1 MYRINPDYQNI
12 QINLNS
18 DDDAVHSSELQSD
31 SDLFFQFNRTVTVPP
46 NYNLNLSI
54 NQLEIPHSFYT
65 FDEDIWLTVSYPWF
79 QPPTVPMEQ
88 QVLLPRGFYSIS
100 SLKKKVSDV
109 MKASTNNPKPPQWNL
124 TDVTF
129 NPATLKWYW
138 SNGADAFKFQWSAN
152 SAKTAELQVDTLQ
165 MIKRFFGMPEE
176 YTSTWTS
183 SLVAGVQQLASVNVA
198 DATRYHNLYIATGD
212 WSTGSIDSNNSA
224 SESVL
229 AKIPVNAPFGSI
241 INYKGNPDDGYL
253 YQMRSFN
260 QVSLSL
266 RGHRGKLIQL
276 NGGRFNI
283 SLLLQFIKRDVPLQ
297 YPTLPIAQALQAQNV
312 NLKVPTFK
320 KPKPKPKSNLKS
332 KVKKLLKAKRSKPES

>member
-31 SDLFFQFNRTVTVPP
+31 SDLFFQFNRTITIPP

-65 FDEDIWLTVSYPWF
+65 FDEDIWLTVSYPMY
-79 QPPTVPMEQ
+79 QPPTIPFNV
-88 QVLLPRGFYSIS
+88 QVLIPKGFYSVS

-109 MKASTNNPKPPQWNL
+109 MKASTNTPKPPQWNL

-138 SNGADAFKFQWSAN
+138 SNNADAFKFQWSAN
-152 SAKTAELQVDTLQ
+152 SARTVELQVDTLQ
-165 MIKRFFGMPEE
+165 MIKRFFGMPVE

-183 SLVAGVQQLASVNVA
+183 STVGGIEQLASVNVA
-198 DATRYHNLYIATGD
+198 DCTRYHNLYISTGD
-212 WSTGSIDSNNSA
+212 WSTGSVDSNNSA

-283 SLLLQFIKRDVPLQ
+283 SLLVQFIKREVPLQ
-297 YPTLPIAQALQAQNV
+297 IPTLPIAQALPVQNSV
-312 NLKVPTFK
+312 SKESTFK
-320 KPKPKPKSNLKS
+320 KEKKSLKS
-332 KVKKLLKAKRSKPES
+332 KVKRILRKRTKQGA